1 LWQREGWEAVTVM
14 RADMQDLL
22 EPGAEALGFE
32 VLAVELTG
40 SPGQSVL
47 RVYIDGPEGVTVD
60 DCAAASQQFSAIL
73 DVEDPIAGKYVLE
86 VSSPGLD
93 RPLTRVKHFQAVVG
107 QQVRV
112 RTNEAVAGRKRF
124 RGELRSVDSEDL
136 EMVVDGEVYRI
147 PLASVAKARLVPEYD
162 GFGEKS

>member
-1 LWQREGWEAVTVM
+1 MQ
-14 RADMQDLL
+14 ADLQELL

-32 VLAVELTG
+32 VLAVELAGT
-40 SPGQSVL
+40 PGQSVL
-47 RVYIDGPEGVTVD
+47 RVYIDGPEGITVD

-93 RPLTRVKHFQAVVG
+93 RPLTKAKHFQAVVG
-107 QQVRV
+107 HEVRV
-112 RTNEAVAGRKRF
+112 RTSVAVEGRKRF
-124 RGELRSVDSEDL
+124 RGQLQGADSEGLD
-136 EMVVDGEVYRI
+136 MVVDGEMYRI

>member
-1 LWQREGWEAVTVM
+1 MQTDLH
-14 RADMQDLL
+14 DML

-60 DCAAASQQFSAIL
+60 DCARASRQFSAIL
-73 DVEDPIAGKYVLE
+73 DVEDPIPAHYTLE

-93 RPLTRVKHFQAVVG
+93 RPLTKARHFQAVVG
-107 QQVRV
+107 QEVRV
-112 RTNEAVAGRKRF
+112 RTSVAVAGRKRF
-124 RGELRSVDSEDL
+124 RGRLRDADSEGL
-136 EMVVDGEVYRI
+136 EVIVDGETYRI
-147 PLASVAKARLVPEYD
+147 PLASVAKARLVPDFE
-162 GFGEKS
+162 GLGEKS